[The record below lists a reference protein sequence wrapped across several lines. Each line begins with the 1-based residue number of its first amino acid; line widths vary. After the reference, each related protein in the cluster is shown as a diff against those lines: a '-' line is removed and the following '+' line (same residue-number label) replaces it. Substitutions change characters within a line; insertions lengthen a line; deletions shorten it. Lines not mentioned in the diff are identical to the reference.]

1 MPLPLIGTASSLIG
15 QVGTVRTLF
24 GGATNTVSNLLG
36 GTKGTC
42 ASLPSDAQLQHILA
56 SADPNEAPMSRTRD
70 RFGRAATEGPM
81 YAQGGH
87 LNMAIY
93 NAPISVVG
101 NWARHDCESA
111 GPIRQ
116 SLAADLQSLWS
127 KYGGSFGTASAAGYG
142 SAPSGGIQ
150 PIEYDSTG
158 LTGTVQYDDTGGL
171 TGGIRFGDGQRE
183 GTPVWMMIA
192 FGVVVVIAIWAVITG
207 KGGGTTGG
215 LQ

>member
-1 MPLPLIGTASSLIG
+1 MALPLIGAASSLIG
-15 QVGTVRTLF
+15 QVGTVQSLF

-42 ASLPSDAQLQHILA
+42 GSLPSDAQLAHILA

-81 YAQGGH
+81 YAQGGP

-101 NWARHDCESA
+101 NWVRHDCSSA

-127 KYGGSFGTASAAGYG
+127 KYGASFGTQSAAAYG
-142 SAPSGGIQ
+142 STPGGIQ

-158 LTGTVQYDDTGGL
+158 LTGSVNVGNGGI
-171 TGGIRFGDGQRE
+171 TGGISFGDPPPAEQSMPAWLMVVFGAVLLVA
-183 GTPVWMMIA
+183 VW
-192 FGVVVVIAIWAVITG
+192 AIVTG
-207 KGGGTTGG
+207 KGGTSGG